1 MQQYLK
7 KLLFFLLFKFNFV
20 VNFKLCY
27 IYLGNIQVWYGSIDI
42 FINNDII
49 FESVD
54 EDKTGN
60 FGGKLVEI
68 KVVIE
73 ILLKNGQ
80 IIVEIIVFFF
90 LQR

>member
-1 MQQYLK
+1 M
-7 KLLFFLLFKFNFV
+7 
-20 VNFKLCY
+20 
-27 IYLGNIQVWYGSIDI
+27 
-42 FINNDII
+42 NNDII
-49 FESVD
+49 FESVN
-54 EDKTGN
+54 EEKTGN